1 MEKEINYKINYKIN
15 YEIIYVSIVYIFIF
29 AGLIYLS
36 EGNIPRN
43 YIAIVLFFFFKMVTM
58 YDKCT
63 ISYIECK
70 LRNVKKEDGYLYDF
84 LHSIIILRDTPHAK
98 FIYAIFT
105 VLILFFIKQELKL
118 KI

>member
-43 YIAIVLFFFFKMVTM
+43 YIAIVLFFFF
-58 YDKCT
+58 
-63 ISYIECK
+63 E
-70 LRNVKKEDGYLYDF
+70 GP
-84 LHSIIILRDTPHAK
+84 IIIGSK
-98 FIYAIFT
+98 FNKS
-105 VLILFFIKQELKL
+105 LNILFILS
-118 KI
+118 

>member
-84 LHSIIILRDTPHAK
+84 LNSIIKLKNTPQAIY
-98 FIYAIFT
+98 IYAIAIIF
-105 VLILFFIKQELKL
+105 IIFFLKQSLHF
-118 KI
+118 